1 MLHAAT
7 CKRSIKSFS
16 SYGSAFVRIL
26 FSKRS
31 PHSVTAT
38 RKWDKSE
45 FQMWPSWTEE
55 SGKTNSSSPEP
66 PHSSIA
72 YSAARHHYA
81 TSRSTSSGK
90 YSQIRVRKVKLICIV
105 LRIYV
110 HRATSTY
117 SVMIPKN
124 FPDISASIF
133 LI

>member
-66 PHSSIA
+66 PHSSIVV
-72 YSAARHHYA
+72 YSAARHHHP

-90 YSQIRVRKVKLICIV
+90 YPQIRKVKLICIA

-110 HRATSTY
+110 HRAAPTY